1 MSSCNC
7 MLSGREIAT
16 YTSTNHMVWMTI
28 MQNDTHFTTLSLV
41 NATLFFQVDMYR
53 GPLCLL

>member
-28 MQNDTHFTTLSLV
+28 MQNDTHFTKI
-41 NATLFFQVDMYR
+41 
-53 GPLCLL
+53 